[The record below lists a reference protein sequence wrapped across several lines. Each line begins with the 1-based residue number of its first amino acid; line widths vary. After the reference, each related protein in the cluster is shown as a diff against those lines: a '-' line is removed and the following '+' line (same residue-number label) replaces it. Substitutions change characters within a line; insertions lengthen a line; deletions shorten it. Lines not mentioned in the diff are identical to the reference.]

1 MKAHPD
7 SVLVLSTTSTAPRP
21 AHTSTG
27 GTSIVHDNA
36 AEEIALDVRLF
47 EPCYFFGCDGSIV
60 VLFVLIR
67 SVDVGVEEG
76 GSRAAG
82 CA

>member
-7 SVLVLSTTSTAPRP
+7 SILVLSTTSTTPRP
-21 AHTSTG
+21 AHPSTS

-47 EPCYFFGCDGSIV
+47 EPCCFFGSDGSV
-60 VLFVLIR
+60 GVLFVLIR
-67 SVDVGVEEG
+67 TVDVGVEEG
-76 GSRAAG
+76 GSCAAG